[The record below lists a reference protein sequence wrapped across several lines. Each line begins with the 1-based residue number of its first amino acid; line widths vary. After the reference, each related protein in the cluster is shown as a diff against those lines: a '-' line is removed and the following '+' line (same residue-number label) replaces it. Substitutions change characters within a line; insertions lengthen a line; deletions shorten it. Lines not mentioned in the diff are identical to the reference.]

1 MFNLKNS
8 INFANLFEIM
18 KKFLIS
24 IFAALFFLTNQ
35 VAAQTENFDFM
46 HARGK
51 IYVVIAVIAAIFIGI
66 ILFLVYLERKLTKLE
81 SLIED

>member
-1 MFNLKNS
+1 
-8 INFANLFEIM
+8 M
-18 KKFLIS
+18 KKYLTT
-24 IFAALFFLTNQ
+24 IFAALFFLTHQ
-35 VAAQTENFDFM
+35 VAAQTEDVDFM

-51 IYVVIAVIAAIFIGI
+51 IYVVIAVIAAIFVGI